1 MRLKKCK
8 KCGKVFKAE
17 SKGTYMCPA
26 CSAEIKR
33 DSVVRLRTC
42 RECGVQFY
50 GGPRA
55 WYCPECRERRLKT
68 RRKMYRSQKYS
79 TRPLGSIDICKKC
92 GKEYVVKAGLQ
103 VYCPECAENA
113 VREKVNAHKRQY
125 MSDNKDKYA
134 PHKAEMRSNGW
145 VCAVCGKVFDKD
157 SATVTCS
164 EECARTLQK
173 IRQQKA
179 DFCRGKRSIPPGE
192 AYESGL
198 PKSGIV
204 GITWHRQRK
213 KWQVKYKETYLGLY
227 SSLDEAKEALD
238 KYQEGGNVNEQDIS
252 RCQKS
257 VQ

>member
-8 KCGKVFKAE
+8 KCGTVFAAD
-17 SKGTYMCPA
+17 SIGIYMCPA

-33 DSVVRLRTC
+33 ESVVRLRTC
-42 RECGVQFY
+42 RECGSQFY

-55 WYCPECRERRLKT
+55 WYCPDCRERRLKA

-79 TRPLGSIDICKKC
+79 PRPLGSIDICKKC

-125 MSDNKDKYA
+125 MIDNKDKYA
-134 PHKAEMRSNGW
+134 PHRAEMRSNGW

-157 SATVTCS
+157 SPTVTCS
-164 EECARTLQK
+164 EECAKKLKK
-173 IRQQKA
+173 IWQDRV
-179 DFCRGKRSIPPGE
+179 DINRGKRLLPPGE
-192 AYESGL
+192 TYESGL

-204 GITWHRQRK
+204 GITWHRQRR
-213 KWQVKYKETYLGLY
+213 KWQVKHKNTYLGLY
-227 SSLDEAKEALD
+227 ASFDEAKEALD
-238 KYQEGGNVNEQDIS
+238 RYQKGANIE
-252 RCQKS
+252 
-257 VQ
+257 